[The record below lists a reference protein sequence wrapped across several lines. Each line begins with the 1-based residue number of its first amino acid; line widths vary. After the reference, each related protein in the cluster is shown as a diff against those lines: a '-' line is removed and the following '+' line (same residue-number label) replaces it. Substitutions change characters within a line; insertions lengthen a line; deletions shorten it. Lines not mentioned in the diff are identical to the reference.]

1 MSQDDIKNDIMNRLR
16 TDYMARSLY
25 YYDKT
30 DSTNLRIRQLAE
42 EGAPEGT
49 LAVADMQ
56 TAGRGRRGRGWISP
70 SGMNIYMS
78 LLLKPAIP
86 ASDASM
92 ITLIAA
98 MAVAGAVRD
107 IPEASTGGMADTS
120 TGVSGTPADIKIKW
134 PNDIVVGGRK
144 VCGILTEMDL
154 DGETIRDVIVGIGIN
169 VNQDSREEFPEEIRE
184 TASSLRIE
192 LGTGEIDRSALI
204 ARIMDLFEK
213 EYDEF
218 IKCGDLSFMKD
229 RYNDMLAGL
238 GGQVRVLDPKG
249 EYTGISRGMDER
261 GRLLVET
268 DEGEVRT
275 VYAGEVSVRGLYG
288 YV

>member
-1 MSQDDIKNDIMNRLR
+1 
-16 TDYMARSLY
+16 
-25 YYDKT
+25 
-30 DSTNLRIRQLAE
+30 
-42 EGAPEGT
+42 
-49 LAVADMQ
+49 VADMQ

-98 MAVAGAVRD
+98 MAVAGAVREVPD
-107 IPEASTGGMADTS
+107 ASSGGYHEVSGMADIS

-238 GGQVRVLDPKG
+238 GDRVRVLDPKG

-261 GRLLVET
+261 GQLLVET
-268 DEGEVRT
+268 DDGVIRP

>member
-1 MSQDDIKNDIMNRLR
+1 MNRLR

-107 IPEASTGGMADTS
+107 IPEASIGGMADTS

-238 GGQVRVLDPKG
+238 GGQVRVLDPKC
-249 EYTGISRGMDER
+249 EYTGMSRGMDER
-261 GRLLVET
+261 GQLLVET
-268 DEGEVRT
+268 DDGVIRP

>member
-1 MSQDDIKNDIMNRLR
+1 MNRLR

-107 IPEASTGGMADTS
+107 IPEASTGGMAGTS
-120 TGVSGTPADIKIKW
+120 TGVSGSPADIKIKW

-144 VCGILTEMDL
+144 ACGILTEMDL

-218 IKCGDLSFMKD
+218 IKCGDLSFMKE
-229 RYNDMLAGL
+229 RYDDMLAGL

-261 GRLLVET
+261 GQLLVET
-268 DEGEVRT
+268 DDGVIRP

>member
-56 TAGRGRRGRGWISP
+56 TAGKGRRGRGWISP

-107 IPEASTGGMADTS
+107 FPEASTGGMADTS

-154 DGETIRDVIVGIGIN
+154 DGEAIRDVIVGIGIN

-192 LGTGEIDRSALI
+192 LGTGEIDRGALI

-218 IKCGDLSFMKD
+218 IKCGDLSFMKE
-229 RYNDMLAGL
+229 RYDDMLAGL

-249 EYTGISRGMDER
+249 EYTGMSRGMDER

-268 DEGEVRT
+268 DDKTVRP